1 MSNETCRWVTARPL
15 LFNDPGRGEVVSLPA
30 GEPCSL
36 LDSLEDARRRGLL
49 PDESAVWA
57 EPTCSAATAWSG
69 CAAWCAGWPLTT
81 LFRAGDDGD
90 YRL

>member
-36 LDSLEDARRRGLL
+36 LDSVEDARRRGLL
-49 PDESAVWA
+49 PDEAAVWA
-57 EPTCSAATAWSG
+57 AKTNQQRGYCLIWLRGLVRGVAA
-69 CAAWCAGWPLTT
+69 
-81 LFRAGDDGD
+81 DDIVP
-90 YRL
+90 RLG